1 MSSQRKNLRSPAYLR
16 FRRRLITGLFL
27 MAALAIAVVVSQF
40 RTTYVE
46 RELAVKTQ
54 TEHYV
59 KAMEAHVLYSI
70 QSVDLSLIGFA
81 NAIKVLNAQ
90 QRRSPETVSELLSS
104 RGSGFNSEYWISFL
118 DAKGEAIAASVGN
131 NISGTRYGDRDYFK
145 AHQNV
150 AMRGKL
156 FIGEPSIGRRSN
168 QRLFFLSRRVESA
181 KGEFLGVIVAPLNVN
196 RYVTVFENSRFSSDI
211 SIALIH
217 SGGKVIA
224 GVPNFEQSFAR
235 DQGPTDLFDNVRRTS
250 SGTFKTVSNADGLTR
265 VFSYRVFENLPL
277 IIVVGSNDAESARLL
292 QQNYLIAGA
301 GLIMLLILMAG
312 AGHFSL
318 RTYTK
323 QEERELRFRSLYA
336 ASREMEQKLLANEE
350 ERKKNEESMKLA
362 ALLFQNSGEG
372 MMVTDADGRILTVNP
387 AFSLLSGYTEKEVI
401 GHRGYEL
408 TTSRQDIN
416 FFTRMYESIAQTG
429 QWEGELWHQHKDG
442 DEYLVAMR
450 FNTVYDEVG
459 NPFRYVALLSDIT
472 KKKASEEL
480 IWRQANFDALT
491 GLPNRRMFHEH
502 LRQEM
507 KKTDRSHLPMALVF
521 MDLDHFKEINDTLGH
536 DKGDLLL
543 KEVATRLSSTVR
555 GTDTVARL
563 GGDEFTIILS
573 ELHNAGD
580 VVRTAQEILKQMS
593 TPFNLGND
601 GDKHIARISSSI
613 GITLYPE
620 DGADAETLIKNADQ
634 AMYAAKQ
641 QGRNRFNYFAP
652 FMQEATRV
660 RMTLVNE
667 LREAVN
673 HNELRILFQPIID
686 LASGKICKAE
696 ALVRWQ
702 HPVRGL
708 LNPAEF
714 IGIAESSGMIVGIGD
729 WVFKQAAQEVQK
741 LQALGLPDFQV
752 SVNKSAWQF
761 RDNGSN
767 YQQWLD
773 FLQELHLDANSIII
787 EVTENLLLDTT
798 NSVSER
804 MLAFQHAHM
813 QISLDDFGTGYCS
826 VAFLK
831 RFDID
836 YIKIDP
842 TFVSNLSSGTD
853 GIVLC
858 EAIIA
863 MAHKLNIKVIAEGIE
878 TPQQLAA
885 LTAAGC
891 DLGQGYLIS
900 KPISGEELEKQI
912 KNELAPVNNSLDI
925 HRTTCE

>member
-1 MSSQRKNLRSPAYLR
+1 LV
-16 FRRRLITGLFL
+16 TGLLF

-40 RTTYVE
+40 RASYVD
-46 RELAVKTQ
+46 RELSVQSQ

-81 NAIKVLNAQ
+81 NAIKVLPAKQ
-90 QRRSPETVSELLSS
+90 SRSPETMSDLLSS
-104 RGSGFNSEYWISFL
+104 RGSNFQSDYWITFL
-118 DAKGEAIAASVGN
+118 DPKGIAVATSTGN
-131 NISGTRYGDRDYFK
+131 NITGTSYADRDYYK
-145 AHQNV
+145 IHVDNIMQ
-150 AMRGKL
+150 GKL
-156 FIGEPSIGRRSN
+156 YVGEPDIGRRSK
-168 QRLFFLSRRVESA
+168 QKLFFLSRRVESA
-181 KGEFLGVIVAPLNVN
+181 KGEFLGVVVAPLNVS
-196 RYVTVFENSRFSSDI
+196 RYVSVFENSRFNSDI
-211 SIALIH
+211 SIALVH
-217 SGGKVIA
+217 GRGKVIA
-224 GVPNFEQSFAR
+224 RVPNFEEAFGR
-235 DQGPTDLFDNVRRTS
+235 DLGPTALFDNVRRAN
-250 SGTFKTVSNADGLTR
+250 SGTYKTHSVIDKINR
-265 VFSYRVFENLPL
+265 IFSYRVLDNFPL
-277 IIVVGSNDAESARLL
+277 IVVVGSNDTESARLL
-292 QQNYLIAGA
+292 QKNYLVAGA
-301 GLIMLLILMAG
+301 GLATLLLLMWG

-323 QEERELRFRSLYA
+323 LAERELRYRMLYA
-336 ASREMEQKLLANEE
+336 ASREMEKKLLAGED

-372 MMVTDADGRILTVNP
+372 MMVTDAEGLILTVNP
-387 AFSLLSGYTEKEVI
+387 AFSLLSGYTEKELL
-401 GHRGYEL
+401 GHRGYEI
-408 TTSRQDIN
+408 TSGREDISL
-416 FFTRMYESIAQTG
+416 FDRMFESVKQTG
-429 QWEGELWHQHKDG
+429 QWQGELWQQHKDG
-442 DEYLVAMR
+442 EEYLVAMHV
-450 FNTVYDEVG
+450 NTVYDELG

-472 KKKASEEL
+472 EKKASEEL

-502 LRQEM
+502 LRLEM
-507 KKTDRSHLPMALVF
+507 KKTDRSHLPMALIFV
-521 MDLDHFKEINDTLGH
+521 DLDYFKEINDTLGH

-543 KEVATRLSSTVR
+543 KEVAARLSNAVR

-563 GGDEFTIILS
+563 GGDEFTVIVS
-573 ELHNAGD
+573 ELRNAGD
-580 VVRTAQEILKQMS
+580 VVRTAQEILRQMS
-593 TPFNLGND
+593 TPFNLDGNVA
-601 GDKHIARISSSI
+601 HISSSI

-620 DGADAETLIKNADQ
+620 DGADAETLINNADQ

-667 LREAVN
+667 LREAISRD
-673 HNELRILFQPIID
+673 ELRIMYQPIID
-686 LASGKICKAE
+686 LSNCAICKAE

-708 LNPAEF
+708 LNPVEF
-714 IGIAESSGMIVGIGD
+714 IGVAESSGMIVGIGD
-729 WVFKQAAQEVQK
+729 WVFRQAAREVQK
-741 LQALGLPDFQV
+741 LQALGLPEFQV

-761 RDNGSN
+761 KDDGSN

-773 FLQELHLDANSIII
+773 FLQELKLNPNSIII
-787 EVTENLLLDTT
+787 EVTENLLLDTANA
-798 NSVSER
+798 NSDR

-813 QISLDDFGTGYCS
+813 QFSLDDFGTGYCS

-831 RFDID
+831 RFNID

-842 TFVSNLSSGTD
+842 SFVSNLANGSDDVT
-853 GIVLC
+853 LC

-863 MAHKLNIKVIAEGIE
+863 MAHKLGIKVIAEGIE

-891 DLGQGYLIS
+891 DLGQGYLFS
-900 KPISGEELEKQI
+900 RPISGEELEKQLQ
-912 KNELAPVNNSLDI
+912 NQLAPVDKVLNI

>member
-1 MSSQRKNLRSPAYLR
+1 LV
-16 FRRRLITGLFL
+16 TGLLF

-40 RTTYVE
+40 RASYVD
-46 RELAVKTQ
+46 RELAVQSQ

-81 NAIKVLNAQ
+81 NAIKVLPAKQ
-90 QRRSPETVSELLSS
+90 SRSPETMSDLLSS
-104 RGSGFNSEYWISFL
+104 RGSNFQSDYWITFL
-118 DAKGEAIAASVGN
+118 DPKGIAVATSTGN
-131 NISGTRYGDRDYFK
+131 NITGTSYADRDYFK
-145 AHQNV
+145 IHVDNTMQ
-150 AMRGKL
+150 GK
-156 FIGEPSIGRRSN
+156 IYVGEPDIGRRSK
-168 QRLFFLSRRVESA
+168 QKLFFLSRRVESA
-181 KGEFLGVIVAPLNVN
+181 KGEFLGVVVAPLNVN
-196 RYVTVFENSRFSSDI
+196 RYVSVFENSRFNSDI
-211 SIALIH
+211 SIALVH
-217 SGGKVIA
+217 GRGKVIA
-224 GVPNFEQSFAR
+224 RVPNFEEAFGR
-235 DQGPTDLFDNVRRTS
+235 DLGPTALFDNVRRAGSDTY
-250 SGTFKTVSNADGLTR
+250 KTHSVIDKITR
-265 VFSYRVFENLPL
+265 IFSYRVLDNFPL
-277 IIVVGSNDAESARLL
+277 IVVVGSNDTESARLL
-292 QQNYLIAGA
+292 RKNYLVAGA
-301 GLIMLLILMAG
+301 GLATLLLLMWG

-318 RTYTK
+318 RTYTR
-323 QEERELRFRSLYA
+323 QEERELRYRALYA
-336 ASREMEQKLLANEE
+336 ASREMEKKLLAGED

-372 MMVTDADGRILTVNP
+372 MMVTDAEGLILTVNP
-387 AFSLLSGYTEKEVI
+387 AFSLLSGYTEKELL
-401 GHRGYEL
+401 GHRGYEI
-408 TTSRQDIN
+408 TSGREDMGL
-416 FFTRMYESIAQTG
+416 FDRMFESVEQTG
-429 QWEGELWHQHKDG
+429 QWHGELWQRHKDG
-442 DEYLVAMR
+442 EEYLVAMHV
-450 FNTVYDEVG
+450 NTVYDELG

-472 KKKASEEL
+472 EKKASEEL

-507 KKTDRSHLPMALVF
+507 KKTDRSHLPMALIFV
-521 MDLDHFKEINDTLGH
+521 DLDYFKEINDTLGH

-543 KEVATRLSSTVR
+543 KEVATRLSNAVR
-555 GTDTVARL
+555 STDTVARL
-563 GGDEFTIILS
+563 GGDEFTVIVS

-580 VVRTAQEILKQMS
+580 VVRTAQEILRQMS
-593 TPFNLGND
+593 TPFNLDGNVA
-601 GDKHIARISSSI
+601 HISSSI

-620 DGADAETLIKNADQ
+620 DGADAETLINNADQ

-667 LREAVN
+667 LREAISRD
-673 HNELRILFQPIID
+673 ELRIMYQPIID
-686 LASGKICKAE
+686 LSNSTICKAE

-708 LNPAEF
+708 LNPVEF
-714 IGIAESSGMIVGIGD
+714 IGVAESSGMIVGIGD
-729 WVFKQAAQEVQK
+729 WVFRQAAREVQK
-741 LQALGLPDFQV
+741 LQALGLPEFQV

-761 RDNGSN
+761 KDDGSN

-773 FLQELHLDANSIII
+773 FLQELKLSPNSIII
-787 EVTENLLLDTT
+787 EVTENLLLDTANA
-798 NSVSER
+798 NSDR

-813 QISLDDFGTGYCS
+813 QFSLDDFGTGYCS

-831 RFDID
+831 RFNID

-842 TFVSNLSSGTD
+842 TFVSNLANGSDDVT
-853 GIVLC
+853 LC

-863 MAHKLNIKVIAEGIE
+863 MAHKLGIKVIAEGIE

-891 DLGQGYLIS
+891 DLGQGYLFS
-900 KPISGEELEKQI
+900 RPISGEELEKQLQ
-912 KNELAPVNNSLDI
+912 NQLAPVDKVMNI

>member
-1 MSSQRKNLRSPAYLR
+1 LV
-16 FRRRLITGLFL
+16 TGLLF

-40 RTTYVE
+40 RASYVD
-46 RELAVKTQ
+46 RELSVQSQ

-81 NAIKVLNAQ
+81 NAIKVLPAKQ
-90 QRRSPETVSELLSS
+90 SRSPETMSDLLSS
-104 RGSGFNSEYWISFL
+104 RGSNFQSDYWITFL
-118 DAKGEAIAASVGN
+118 DPKGIAVATSTGN
-131 NISGTRYGDRDYFK
+131 NITGTSYADRDYYK
-145 AHQNV
+145 IHVDNIMQ
-150 AMRGKL
+150 GKL
-156 FIGEPSIGRRSN
+156 YVGEPDIGRRSK
-168 QRLFFLSRRVESA
+168 QKLFFLSRRVESA
-181 KGEFLGVIVAPLNVN
+181 KGEFLGVVVAPLNVS
-196 RYVTVFENSRFSSDI
+196 RYVSVFENSRFNSDI
-211 SIALIH
+211 SIALVH
-217 SGGKVIA
+217 GRGKVIA
-224 GVPNFEQSFAR
+224 RVPNFEEAFGR
-235 DQGPTDLFDNVRRTS
+235 DLGPTALFDNVRRAN
-250 SGTFKTVSNADGLTR
+250 SGTYKTHSVIDKINR
-265 VFSYRVFENLPL
+265 IFSYRVLDNFPL
-277 IIVVGSNDAESARLL
+277 IVVVGSNDTESARLL
-292 QQNYLIAGA
+292 QKNYLVAGA
-301 GLIMLLILMAG
+301 GLATLLLLMWG

-323 QEERELRFRSLYA
+323 LAERELRYRMLYA
-336 ASREMEQKLLANEE
+336 ASREMEKKLLAGED

-372 MMVTDADGRILTVNP
+372 MMVTDAEGLILTVNP
-387 AFSLLSGYTEKEVI
+387 AFSLLSGYTEKELL
-401 GHRGYEL
+401 GHRGYEI
-408 TTSRQDIN
+408 TSGREDISLFN
-416 FFTRMYESIAQTG
+416 RMFESVEQTG
-429 QWEGELWHQHKDG
+429 QWQGELWQRHKDG
-442 DEYLVAMR
+442 EEYLVAMHV
-450 FNTVYDEVG
+450 NTVYDELG

-472 KKKASEEL
+472 EKKASEEL

-502 LRQEM
+502 LRLEM
-507 KKTDRSHLPMALVF
+507 KKTDRSHLPMALIFV
-521 MDLDHFKEINDTLGH
+521 DLDYFKEINDTLGH

-543 KEVATRLSSTVR
+543 KEVAARLSNAVR

-563 GGDEFTIILS
+563 GGDEFTVIVS
-573 ELHNAGD
+573 ELRNAGD
-580 VVRTAQEILKQMS
+580 VVRTAQEILRQMS
-593 TPFNLGND
+593 TPFNLDGNVA
-601 GDKHIARISSSI
+601 HISSSI

-620 DGADAETLIKNADQ
+620 DGADAETLINNADQ

-667 LREAVN
+667 LREAISRD
-673 HNELRILFQPIID
+673 ELRIMYQPIID
-686 LASGKICKAE
+686 LSNCAICKAE

-708 LNPAEF
+708 LNPVEF
-714 IGIAESSGMIVGIGD
+714 ISVAESSGMIVGIGD
-729 WVFKQAAQEVQK
+729 WVFRQAAREVQK
-741 LQALGLPDFQV
+741 LQALGLPEFQV

-761 RDNGSN
+761 KDDGSN

-773 FLQELHLDANSIII
+773 FLQELKLNPNSIII
-787 EVTENLLLDTT
+787 EVTENLLLDTANA
-798 NSVSER
+798 NSDR

-813 QISLDDFGTGYCS
+813 QFSLDDFGTGYCS

-831 RFDID
+831 RFNID

-842 TFVSNLSSGTD
+842 SFVSNLANGSDDVT
-853 GIVLC
+853 LC

-863 MAHKLNIKVIAEGIE
+863 MAHKLGIKVIAEGIE

-891 DLGQGYLIS
+891 DLGQGYLFS
-900 KPISGEELEKQI
+900 RPISGEELEKQLQ
-912 KNELAPVNNSLDI
+912 NQLTPVDKVLNI